1 MLTRTEILNI
11 FSDIMSDQP
20 GICGLITEK
29 YGSDY
34 LFDRLSTINDSG
46 LSKVQF
52 DQLLNLQQ
60 IKGVS
65 DGFFKFYWLS
75 CPDHFYNILTL
86 KGFDNSYK
94 GSALIQSIEQLKWG
108 MLRVFIDCLYAFGNI
123 EEGYKKISGM
133 TEEELLDFFKVF
145 SFKTEIIKSRGNTLH
160 FCEINKEDRYL
171 ISEMVCKNFVA
182 ENDKEKLKN
191 FLINSYKI
199 AKSQGIKSPKLKD
212 LLSGK
217 YSDDNVQLSIFDTSN
232 EYDYDIKSEKD
243 LISKAED
250 LTNRVFNAHTAAVK
264 NTELYL
270 SLCGDLDV
278 YVATSMRTKDDF
290 MQMANFCEKIFKS
303 EELKPYDLR
312 YFDPTMS
319 AADSHEDKGLIEC
332 LMVKSSRML
341 IYSAGA
347 KESYGK
353 DAEAAMALSLGKP
366 TIFYCEKENKGGRAA
381 FYRDIHP
388 LSRLV
393 NFKTGVACGIIVCES
408 VNEVKTIIKRLLTND
423 MRYTLRQ
430 KTNSNG
436 YYLLE
441 EDSTGSV
448 VRVQTNN
455 DLLKNIFWNNYLSN

>member
-1 MLTRTEILNI
+1 MIEKKEILTI
-11 FSDIMSDQP
+11 FSDIMSNQP
-20 GICGLITEK
+20 GICGFITEK

-34 LFDRLSTINDSG
+34 LFDSLSQINENG

-75 CPDHFYNILTL
+75 YPSHFYDIRKLH
-86 KGFDNSYK
+86 GFDNSYTTDVV
-94 GSALIQSIEQLKWG
+94 IQSIEQLKWG
-108 MLRVFIDCLYAFGNI
+108 LLRVFIDCLYVFGNI
-123 EEGYKKISGM
+123 EEGYKTISDY
-133 TEEELLDFFKVF
+133 TEEELLCLFEQY
-145 SFKTEIIKSRGNTLH
+145 SFKADIIKKRGNTLH
-160 FCEINKEDRYL
+160 FCDIKKDDRYL

-182 ENDKEKLKN
+182 ANDKEKMKN
-191 FLINSYKI
+191 FLFDNYKL
-199 AKSQGIKSPKLKD
+199 AKIKGIRHPKLKD
-212 LLSGK
+212 LLVGK
-217 YSDDNVQLSIFDTSN
+217 YSDETVQLSIFDTSN
-232 EYDYDIKSEKD
+232 EYDFDIKNEKD
-243 LISKAED
+243 LIEKAEA
-250 LTNRVFNAHTAAVK
+250 LTNRVFAAHESAVK

-290 MQMANFCEKIFKS
+290 MLMANFCDQIFKS
-303 EELKPYDLR
+303 DELKPFDLR

-332 LMVKSSRML
+332 LMVKSARML
-341 IYSAGA
+341 IYSAGT

-366 TIFYCEKENKGGRAA
+366 TIFYCEKENKGGRAE
-381 FYRDIHP
+381 FYKDIHP

-393 NFKTGVACGIIVCES
+393 NFKNGVACGIIVCES
-408 VNEVKTIIKRLLTND
+408 TNEVKTIIKRLLTND
-423 MRYTLRQ
+423 MVYILKQ
-430 KTNSNG
+430 KPNNNG

-441 EDSTGSV
+441 EALTGSI

-455 DLLKNIFWNNYLSN
+455 NLLRNIFWNNYLSR